1 MFVLVSTKI
10 FFLIIFKNMHII
22 CINLFLS
29 VYQVLLIICLWAPCL
44 CILFH
49 VYFMLFTCLFHIFF
63 PFICFILHSHSG
75 ALVHCL

>member
-44 CILFH
+44 CILFS
-49 VYFMLFTCLFHIFF
+49 CLFHVIYMFISYFF
-63 PFICFILHSHSG
+63 SFYLFILHSHSG